1 MPQIAQD
8 SNVNKFAMSQ
18 SQTESAWQLRFKSF
32 STISVVNSFCEQTFD
47 LSCLQNETVVRCH
60 FLIVCANNA
69 KQNLKIHDNAEF
81 SYHLFTTAVNY
92 LFVGG
97 C

>member
-32 STISVVNSFCEQTFD
+32 SNISNSFCEQTFD

-81 SYHLFTTAVNY
+81 SYHLFIIAVND